1 MANYW
6 ILRRIVIAKHH
17 PSAVLLAA
25 QLLGVLLYTLL
36 ENLPGGR
43 AVLAAFGLVVLGA
56 ALQVVR
62 SSPWLTWLGN
72 ALALVVVLLLGI
84 NMIWPSTHLDVAASI
99 VLAAFY
105 FYAAGALIAYMLQ
118 DQTASLDEF
127 YAVGATF
134 TLMAWA
140 FAHAYVV
147 RGLVLQTVGDHRGAI
162 AAHRAAMEIGGFYS
176 FSYSALICAHA
187 AVGERDEALRLLA
200 DLEARARREH
210 VPAFAFALA
219 YTGLGEIERA
229 FEWVERGVE
238 AHDEM
243 MAENFLDPLFD
254 PLRGDARYE
263 RVLARL
269 GASRG

>member
-25 QLLGVLLYTLL
+25 QLLGVLLYALL

-147 RGLVLQTVGDHRGAI
+147 CQALVPGSFAGAVDP
-162 AAHRAAMEIGGFYS
+162 A
-176 FSYSALICAHA
+176 
-187 AVGERDEALRLLA
+187 
-200 DLEARARREH
+200 EARTWMDLLFLSFTILSG
-210 VPAFAFALA
+210 V
-219 YTGLGEIERA
+219 GLGDI
-229 FEWVERGVE
+229 V
-238 AHDEM
+238 
-243 MAENFLDPLFD
+243 PLS
-254 PLRGDARYE
+254 P
-263 RVLARL
+263 LARAL
-269 GASRG
+269 VMLEELAGIMYIALVVSRLITMSSAARKSISKAVSDDDG